1 MRRNDGFANDGR
13 IWFVL
18 IKNTLSRFGLFSK
31 LLHWLIAVLILGLIW
46 LGWYMVDLTYYDK
59 WYNDSLHYHKSV
71 GILALAL
78 ALFKLG
84 WQRYTP
90 APDPLAD
97 LQTWEK
103 TGARFMHYVLWGMML
118 LIPVTGY
125 LISTSAG
132 KPIQLFNWFALPAVI
147 DVDEELR
154 DLAIAVH
161 YYLAYA
167 TLFLVLG
174 HAGAALKHHFINKD
188 DTLKRMLWK

>member
-1 MRRNDGFANDGR
+1 M
-13 IWFVL
+13 L
-18 IKNTLSRFGLFSK
+18 IRNTLSRFGLFSK
-31 LLHWLIAVLILGLIW
+31 LLHWSIAILILGLIW

-59 WYNDSLHYHKSV
+59 WYNASLHYHKSL

-78 ALFKLG
+78 AMVKVG
-84 WQRYTP
+84 WHRYTP
-90 APDPLAD
+90 APAPLAD
-97 LQTWEK
+97 LRYWEK
-103 TGARFMHYVLWGMML
+103 TGARLMHYVLWGMMF

-132 KPIQLFNWFALPAVI
+132 KPIQLFNWFAIPALV

-154 DLAIAVH
+154 ELAITVH

-167 TLFLVLG
+167 TLFLVAG

-188 DTLKRMLWK
+188 DTLRRML

>member
-1 MRRNDGFANDGR
+1 
-13 IWFVL
+13 
-18 IKNTLSRFGLFSK
+18 
-31 LLHWLIAVLILGLIW
+31 
-46 LGWYMVDLTYYDK
+46 
-59 WYNDSLHYHKSV
+59 
-71 GILALAL
+71 
-78 ALFKLG
+78 
-84 WQRYTP
+84 
-90 APDPLAD
+90 
-97 LQTWEK
+97 
-103 TGARFMHYVLWGMML
+103 MML

-154 DLAIAVH
+154 DLAITVH

>member
-1 MRRNDGFANDGR
+1 M
-13 IWFVL
+13 L

-46 LGWYMVDLTYYDK
+46 LGWYMVDLTYYDR
-59 WYNDSLHYHKSV
+59 WYNASLHYHKSL

-84 WQRYTP
+84 WQQYTP
-90 APDPLAD
+90 APGPVAGLK
-97 LQTWEK
+97 TWEK
-103 TGARFMHYVLWGMML
+103 TGAKLMHYVLWGMML

-132 KPIQLFNWFALPAVI
+132 KPIQFFDWFAIPAVV

-154 DLAIAVH
+154 ELAIDVH
-161 YYLAYA
+161 FYLAYA
-167 TLFLVLG
+167 TLFLVAG
-174 HAGAALKHHFINKD
+174 HAGAALKHHFINRD
-188 DTLKRMLWK
+188 DTLRRMLWK